1 LTQPHTELVTASIA
15 RVTQA
20 GIVTADGREH
30 GLDALV
36 CATGF
41 DTTRPLAGTRIEGLG
56 GQLLS
61 AAWRDGPRAYFGIA
75 VPAFPNFFLMLGP
88 NTATGHTS
96 TLLYIEPQVQ
106 HAIACMQR
114 VRREGAR
121 WIAVKPDVAAAH
133 DRAQQARLS
142 GSVWSQCRSW
152 YRAESGRIVAIWPG
166 FTADY
171 VKAVQQPDAT
181 AYALG

>member
-1 LTQPHTELVTASIA
+1 VTTGITRVTAQGLL
-15 RVTQA
+15 TD
-20 GIVTADGREH
+20 DGREH
-30 GLDALV
+30 ALDTLV

-41 DTTRPLAGTRIEGLG
+41 DTVHPLAGTRIEGLG

-61 AAWRDGPRAYFGIA
+61 DAWRDGPSAYLGIA

-96 TLLYIEPQVQ
+96 TLLYIEPQVRY
-106 HAIACMQR
+106 AIACMQR
-114 VRREGAR
+114 VRRDGRR
-121 WIAVKPDVAAAH
+121 WIVVKPDIAAAH
-133 DRAQQARLS
+133 DAAQQRRLA

-166 FTADY
+166 FTAEY
-171 VKAVQQPDAT
+171 VKAVRRPDEA
-181 AYALG
+181 AYELG